1 MISPLMWRRT
11 ERESRFSRKKFIL
24 RTQQQRL
31 FTDSFDRFTCEYG
44 CEKKEEDEGEDG
56 AYYFFGPIG
65 KSKQTKKRDASAVY
79 TKGRKQETKLRCV
92 TTAFSFP
99 DPCLKMEDNQDSPSP
114 HVPSS

>member
-56 AYYFFGPIG
+56 ASYFFGPIG
-65 KSKQTKKRDASAVY
+65 KSKQTKKKRCKCSVHEREKTRNKVEMCNHCLFFPGPLLED
-79 TKGRKQETKLRCV
+79 GR
-92 TTAFSFP
+92 
-99 DPCLKMEDNQDSPSP
+99 
-114 HVPSS
+114 